1 MSGLVTGVSPA
12 TLAELL
18 ADWRNGG
25 PAERTLA
32 ATVRALVLDGRLP
45 LESRLPAERELAA
58 ALGISRSTV
67 TAAYNR
73 LRRDGYL
80 RSRQG
85 AGSWVTIP
93 GGHRA
98 ATDSLVPVSGLDLR
112 IAALPAPP
120 ELDAIAAEAV
130 RALPRWLDHHGYDP
144 LGLPPLRAAV
154 ARRFTERGL
163 PTTSEQILVVSGALQ
178 ALDLIVR
185 AMLRRGRVA
194 LTEIPSFPA
203 ALDLLRAAG
212 AAVRQVPI
220 APDGWDVEQLAA
232 LAARRPSLAYLIPD
246 FQNPTGSLVDARS
259 RRRALRALR
268 SSDATVV
275 VDETFVELN
284 IDGVEMPAPMAD
296 GRTITVGSLSK
307 PVWGGLR
314 IGWVRADPA
323 TIQRIGALRS
333 ITDMAS
339 PVLEQLVAVSVFESL
354 DSIVA
359 ERIRLLRERRSALI
373 EALDHHAPAWT
384 YSRPHGGLFLWV
396 ELPSPTATS
405 LSVRARERGVHFTP
419 GPRFGAAGLLDRY
432 LRLPFTLPPDQLRRA
447 VEVLASEAG
456 EAVASRTTAVEPA
469 YVV

>member
-1 MSGLVTGVSPA
+1 MSGLVTGVSA
-12 TLAELL
+12 STLAELL

-32 ATVRALVLDGRLP
+32 ATLRALVLDGRLP
-45 LESRLPAERELAA
+45 LESRLPAERELAV
-58 ALGISRSTV
+58 ALGVSRSTV

-85 AGSWVTIP
+85 AGSWVSIP

-98 ATDSLVPVSGLDLR
+98 ATDSVVPVSGFDLR

-120 ELDAIAAEAV
+120 ELDAIAADAV

-144 LGLPPLRAAV
+144 LGLPPLRDAI

-163 PTTSEQILVVSGALQ
+163 PTTSEQIIVVSGALQ

-212 AAVRQVPI
+212 AGIRQVPL
-220 APDGWDVEQLAA
+220 APDGWDAEQLAA
-232 LAARRPSLAYLIPD
+232 LAERRPSLAYLIPD
-246 FQNPTGSLVDARS
+246 FQNPSGVLVDGPS

-268 SSDATVV
+268 SGGATVV

-314 IGWVRADPA
+314 IGWVRADPS
-323 TIQRIGALRS
+323 TVQRIAAVRA
-333 ITDMAS
+333 ITDLAS
-339 PVLEQLVAVSVFESL
+339 PVLEQLIAIGVFESL
-354 DSIVA
+354 ESIVA
-359 ERIRLLRERRSALI
+359 DRLEMLRTRRSALV
-373 EALDHHAPAWT
+373 EALDEHAPAWK
-384 YSRPHGGLFLWV
+384 YSQPHGGLFLWV

-432 LRLPFTLPPDQLRRA
+432 LRLPFTLPPDQLSRA
-447 VEVLASEAG
+447 VEILAAEAG
-456 EAVASRTTAVEPA
+456 DAVSAGKTTVEPA

>member
-1 MSGLVTGVSPA
+1 MTGVSA
-12 TLAELL
+12 TTLAALL
-18 ADWRNGG
+18 ADWRAGG
-25 PAERTLA
+25 PAERQLA

-98 ATDSLVPVSGLDLR
+98 AADGVVPARGLDLR

-120 ELDAIAAEAV
+120 ELEAIAAAAV

-144 LGLPPLRAAV
+144 LGLPPLRAAI
-154 ARRFTERGL
+154 ARRFTARGL
-163 PTTSEQILVVSGALQ
+163 PTTSEQILVVNGALQ
-178 ALDLIVR
+178 ALELAVR
-185 AMLRRGRVA
+185 ATLPRGRIAVA
-194 LTEIPSFPA
+194 ELPGYPA

-212 AAVRQVPI
+212 SRVQGVPVG
-220 APDGWDVEQLAA
+220 PDGWDLEQLRGH
-232 LAARRPSLAYLIPD
+232 AARGLSLAYLIPD
-246 FQNPTGSLVDARS
+246 FQNPSGVLVDDAG
-259 RRRALRALR
+259 RRRALRMLR
-268 SSDATVV
+268 TAEATVV

-284 IDGVEMPAPMAD
+284 LDSVQMPAPAASHD
-296 GRTITVGSLSK
+296 AATITVGSLSK

-314 IGWVRADPA
+314 IGWLRAEPS
-323 TIQRIGALRS
+323 TVQRIAALRA

-339 PVLEQLVAVSVFESL
+339 PVLEQLVAVGVFDSL
-354 DSIVA
+354 DAIVA
-359 ERIRLLRERRSALI
+359 ERVELLRTRRAALL
-373 EALDHHAPAWT
+373 EALHRHAPAWT
-384 YSRPHGGLFLWV
+384 CSRPHGGLFLWV
-396 ELPSPTATS
+396 ELPSPIATS

-419 GPRFGAAGLLDRY
+419 GPRFGAAGLLERK
-432 LRLPFTLPPDQLRRA
+432 LRLPFTLPPDQLDRA
-447 VEVLASEAG
+447 VEVLASAAG
-456 EAVASRTTAVEPA
+456 ELAPTSRAALEPA